1 MQRSVL
7 IFENSIKSPAT
18 RKTYLYHLNKFMTFF
33 HVKDYDSLATISQE
47 KLQIMM
53 EDYVIH
59 LKKTI
64 SANTIDLPIAAVK
77 AFLDCNDVELKWS
90 KIKRLKPAKVKK
102 TGGEAWLTDEINRML
117 LFTSELRTKTLIHF
131 IASSGIRIGALED
144 LKMKHVVQIEDCK
157 SILVYEGTTEEY
169 ITFLTPEASTMLDNY
184 IQKRESDGEKIIPES
199 PVFRSTYQLG
209 YAKVKSSN
217 SNALKEIIRT
227 LILKSGLRINQI
239 KTGKRYNKQTDHGFR
254 KRFNTV
260 LKTTSEMNISLAEKL
275 MGHSVTAVLD
285 NVYLDP
291 TVQQLFNEFKK
302 AIPEL
307 TIDNS
312 ERKHIELEKIK
323 KEKSELEK
331 EKEIQDSLKNEIDMM
346 KQDLEE
352 LKYGPTGRKNKYN
365 QSRLDATETPKMKI
379 INMGIPLLLELLLP
393 EKKKRDMMRE
403 FEKAELENREPNLHK
418 IFGNKQMDAEE
429 MEFLKQIR

>member
-1 MQRSVL
+1 MQRSIL

-18 RKTYLYHLNKFMTFF
+18 RKTYLYHLNKFMSFF
-33 HVKDYDSLATISQE
+33 HVKDYDSLATLSQE

-64 SANTIDLPIAAVK
+64 SANTINLPIAALK

-90 KIKRLKPAKVKK
+90 KIKRLKPARIKK
-102 TGGEAWLTDEINRML
+102 TGGEAWLTAEINKML

-144 LKMKHVVQIEDCK
+144 LKMKHLTQIEDCK

-169 ITFLTPEASTMLDNY
+169 VTFLTPEASTMLDNY

-239 KTGKRYNKQTDHGFR
+239 KTGKRYNKQADHGFR

-291 TVQQLFNEFKK
+291 TVQQLFDEFKK
-302 AIPEL
+302 AIHEL
-307 TIDNS
+307 TIDDY
-312 ERKHIELEKIK
+312 RKKT
-323 KEKSELEK
+323 
-331 EKEIQDSLKNEIDMM
+331 
-346 KQDLEE
+346 
-352 LKYGPTGRKNKYN
+352 Y
-365 QSRLDATETPKMKI
+365 
-379 INMGIPLLLELLLP
+379 
-393 EKKKRDMMRE
+393 
-403 FEKAELENREPNLHK
+403 
-418 IFGNKQMDAEE
+418 
-429 MEFLKQIR
+429 